1 MCKYDRLYF
10 DPCSSMPMEVQ
21 MIGAPW
27 CGACKKLK
35 PDVEETCRLAG
46 VTLTY
51 VNMDDL
57 SEEEQKEVT
66 ALPTIRSRPEG
77 TTTWTTYTSKTLE
90 AWKSLMVQSALD
102 TTETD
107 F

>member
-1 MCKYDRLYF
+1 MCKYDGLYF
-10 DPCSSMPMEVQ
+10 VLCSSMPIEVQ

-35 PDVEETCRLAG
+35 PEVEETCRLAG
-46 VTLTY
+46 STLTY

-57 SEEEQKEVT
+57 SEEEQKTVT
-66 ALPTIRSRPEG
+66 ALPTIRIRSDGP
-77 TTTWTTYTSKTLE
+77 WTAYTSKTLE
-90 AWKSLMVQSALD
+90 AWKALMVQSALD
-102 TTETD
+102 TKDTD

>member
-1 MCKYDRLYF
+1 
-10 DPCSSMPMEVQ
+10 MPTEVQ

-27 CGACKKLK
+27 CGACKKLR

-46 VTLTY
+46 LTLTY

-57 SEEEQKEVT
+57 GEEEQKDIK
-66 ALPTIRSRPEG
+66 ALPTIRTRPEG
-77 TTTWTTYTSKTLE
+77 TKTWTAYTSRTLE
-90 AWKSLMVQSALD
+90 VWKSLMVQSALD
-102 TTETD
+102 MTETD

>member
-1 MCKYDRLYF
+1 MCKYDGLYF
-10 DPCSSMPMEVQ
+10 VPCSSMPIEVQ

-35 PDVEETCRLAG
+35 PEVEETCRLAG

-51 VNMDDL
+51 VDMEDL
-57 SEEEQKEVT
+57 DEEEQKEVT
-66 ALPTIRSRPEG
+66 ALPTIRTRPEA
-77 TTTWTTYTSKTLE
+77 TAAWTAYTSKTLE
-90 AWKSLMVQSALD
+90 AWKSQMVQAALD
-102 TTETD
+102 TTDTD